1 MSMAAA
7 VMIVSAA
14 LIAGAFSHA
23 IARYV
28 AWRKIFPD
36 RPNGRSNH
44 KRPTPRAGGFAIFG
58 GFFAAMVLYAAF
70 FAQNDV
76 PNLYAPLIGFALA
89 AFAFGAAD
97 DARPLGARI
106 KLAAQILIAIGFV
119 AVFGAVER
127 VPAPFVGD
135 IDLGLAAAPLTVFWI
150 VAFMNAFNFM
160 DGINGIASA
169 CALFVLSA
177 IAVAAAGGGGA
188 MWAPPAVFLACALFG
203 YLPLNF
209 PGGRLFMGDGGSQS
223 IGFLIAAFAVL
234 TASGSGGPVTPLFT
248 PVAFMPFLFDVTFTL
263 VHRFRRKRNLF
274 EAHKEH
280 LYQLLVRMGRSHE
293 QVTTLY
299 LTLTVVSTTVAI
311 VANAMNPRLQFIAV
325 ALLIGL
331 FAPLAFAI
339 YKRASAA
346 GLLGEPIAKRIS
358 EPPVERSHPLPA
370 AAE

>member
-1 MSMAAA
+1 MSTAAA

-14 LIAGAFSHA
+14 LIAGALSHA
-23 IARYV
+23 IARFV
-28 AWRKIFPD
+28 VWRKIFPD
-36 RPNGRSNH
+36 RPNERSNH
-44 KRPTPRAGGFAIFG
+44 WRTTPRAGGFAIFG

-70 FAQNDV
+70 FAQNGV
-76 PNLYAPLIGFALA
+76 PNLYAPLIGLALG

-97 DARPLGARI
+97 DAHALGARF
-106 KLAAQILIAIGFV
+106 KLAAQIVIAIGFV

-160 DGINGIASA
+160 DGINGIASS
-169 CALFVLSA
+169 CALFVLCA
-177 IAVAAAGGGGA
+177 IAVAAAGGGA
-188 MWAPPAVFLACALFG
+188 AVWAAPAAFLACALFG

-209 PGGRLFMGDGGSQS
+209 PAGRLFMGDGGSQS
-223 IGFLIAAFAVL
+223 VGFLIAAFAAL

-248 PVAFMPFLFDVTFTL
+248 PVAFLPFLFDATFTL
-263 VHRFRRKRNLF
+263 AHRIRRKRNIF

-280 LYQLLVRMGRSHE
+280 LYQLLVRMGRTHE

-299 LTLTVVSTTVAI
+299 LTLTVISTTVAI
-311 VANAMNPRLQFIAV
+311 VANAMDPRQQFVAV
-325 ALLIGL
+325 ALLVALYLPLALAIYHRAAAHGL
-331 FAPLAFAI
+331 FAEPQ
-339 YKRASAA
+339 KRV
-346 GLLGEPIAKRIS
+346 S
-358 EPPVERSHPLPA
+358 EPPVERIHPLPA